1 MQNLYD
7 EVAGFDSRCYKEYG
21 LSEDILMEHAANG
34 MADFIRIKLSKNS
47 KIIIVSGSGNNG
59 ADGIAL
65 GRLLYKDYDVS
76 IFYAKKPKSKMAML
90 QDKRVKSIGVK
101 ECKKLQECDVLVD
114 AIVGTGFSGEFNKEI
129 KKIIDKMNSM
139 NAYKIACDVPSGY
152 KFIADITL
160 TMGALKK
167 RMFLDSAKEYVGEIK
182 VLNLGVSREIYETK
196 SKWKLLDLDD
206 LELPYRDKKDSHK
219 GTYGHLSVACGDKKG
234 ASVISALSAL
244 KFGVGLVTLIG
255 SKQTQIP
262 DMIMYSDEL
271 PKNTTA
277 LAIGMGLGNALS
289 EVDLNKFL
297 DNDLP
302 LITDADI
309 FYKPIISKILK
320 RKFLVITPHPKEFIS
335 LLKITKIADIS
346 IEKLQENRF
355 KYVELFC
362 KKYKKVT
369 LVLKGA
375 NVIIAKRDEFYINPH
390 GTSTLAKGGSG
401 DVLSGLIG
409 ALLAQKYTPLESSI
423 NASLAHANLSLNYD
437 GADFSLTPDDL
448 IDGICKL

>member
-21 LSEDILMEHAANG
+21 LSEDILMQHAANG

-362 KKYKKVT
+362 KKDRKSV
-369 LVLKGA
+369 V
-375 NVIIAKRDEFYINPH
+375 
-390 GTSTLAKGGSG
+390 
-401 DVLSGLIG
+401 
-409 ALLAQKYTPLESSI
+409 
-423 NASLAHANLSLNYD
+423 
-437 GADFSLTPDDL
+437 
-448 IDGICKL
+448 